1 MNEIIKHGLQ
11 NQLEQI
17 PEYDAQGEDVTIGA
31 MLIEPH
37 AARVGLEMLTA
48 KDFHQPTRQQVFVVM
63 QEIGWERVDV
73 ETVRHYL
80 NSAGGM
86 MDRCVMKCPSP
97 ANIESYCNNLIAF
110 TRKRSEREAATQLL
124 GGQREK
130 ALQTL
135 ERTASR
141 VKTISA
147 GHSEVQQELENE
159 VTGKAK
165 NEAVPDWPVLSSIGA
180 LLPGKVLLIAG
191 PAGHGKSMFMA
202 EMFWRMVFKNK
213 VKTACLMLEESPPF
227 HLRRIA
233 AQMLGDSRLTNSDW
247 VVDHGDEAM
256 ALMEQV
262 KDEMEM
268 LRTNLFCMGEK
279 TKVDVNFL
287 LSWIEEKAASGCRV
301 ICLDPVT
308 IMLAREGREK
318 HVDQQE
324 LVVGVKRIAEHHGC
338 SVICVTHPK
347 DPTAP
352 PSMQN
357 ISGSAFWTQFTQ
369 CIIWYSRHDVE
380 NAVFSQDPQMP
391 SEGKQEPYN
400 RTIHTLKVRSR
411 FDPEKIAFWFDGKT
425 LRHIE
430 RGILKKTKGF

>member
-11 NQLEQI
+11 NQLEQVE
-17 PEYDAQGEDVTIGA
+17 EYDAQGEDVTIGA
-31 MLIEPH
+31 MLIHPQ
-37 AARVGLEMLTA
+37 AARIGLEMLTA
-48 KDFHQPTRQQVFVVM
+48 KDFYQPISRKTFCII
-63 QEIGWERVDV
+63 QEIGWEQCDE
-73 ETVRHYL
+73 ETVRHHL
-80 NSAGGM
+80 PTAAQWLS
-86 MDRCVMKCPSP
+86 RLIIKCPSP
-97 ANIESYCNNLIAF
+97 ANIESYCNNLIVF
-110 TRKRSEREAATQLL
+110 SRKRAEREAATQLL
-124 GGQREK
+124 SGQREK

-147 GHSEVQQELENE
+147 GHSEVQQELESE

-180 LLPGKVLLIAG
+180 LLPGKVLVIVG
-191 PAGHGKSMFMA
+191 SPGQGKSMLGA
-202 EMFWRMVFKNK
+202 EMFWRLIFKNK
-213 VKTACLMLEESPPF
+213 IKAAWLMLEESPAF
-227 HLRRIA
+227 HMRRIA
-233 AQMLGDSRLTNSDW
+233 AQIIGDARLTNSDW
-247 VVDHGDEAM
+247 VAANGEEAKT
-256 ALMEQV
+256 LLQSVEP
-262 KDEMEM
+262 EMEA
-268 LRTNLFCMGEK
+268 LRHNLFCMSEK
-279 TKVDVNFL
+279 TKCDVKFL

-301 ICLDPVT
+301 IGLDPVT
-308 IMLAREGREK
+308 IMLAQDGKEK

-347 DPTAP
+347 DDNAP
-352 PSMQN
+352 PSLQN
-357 ISGSAFWTQFTQ
+357 ISGSAFWRQFTQ
-369 CIIWYSRHDVE
+369 CIIWYLWHDVE

-411 FDPEKIAFWFDGKT
+411 DNPRKIAFWFDPKT